1 MFMTTKLLVTQGLE
15 DKLLQFALDRDWE
28 QYHAPRNLLMALVGE
43 VGELAEIFQWMT
55 EAEAADAMRN
65 PETAQRIREEMA
77 DVTMYLVRLASVL
90 RLDLDAAV
98 QEKLLS
104 NARKYPPNA

>member
-15 DKLLQFALDRDWE
+15 DKLLQFARDRDWE

-55 EAEAADAMRN
+55 EAEAADAMQI

-98 QEKLLS
+98 
-104 NARKYPPNA
+104 

>member
-15 DKLLQFALDRDWE
+15 DKLQQFARDRDWE

>member
-1 MFMTTKLLVTQGLE
+1 MTTKLLVTQGLE
-15 DKLLQFALDRDWE
+15 DKLLQFARDRDWE
-28 QYHAPRNLLMALVGE
+28 QYYAPRNLLMALVGE

>member
-15 DKLLQFALDRDWE
+15 DKLLQFARDRDWE